1 MASRAQTLYWNELTD
16 LKAGCEYVRLYRDSL
31 GATLTRLAVA
41 RSVVGV
47 AALGGWIT
55 IHIDP
60 HIWAAVIVSVQ
71 VADALQRAIPW
82 AARFTGTNEL
92 CAAFDALLIEAQLE
106 WECIAAA
113 EWEEEK
119 IRKRWARLAELRR
132 VADKKALPH
141 GLPQKPKLERL
152 AKATATA
159 YFQALYPEEA

>member
-1 MASRAQTLYWNELTD
+1 M
-16 LKAGCEYVRLYRDSL
+16 
-31 GATLTRLAVA
+31 
-41 RSVVGV
+41 
-47 AALGGWIT
+47 GGWIT

>member
-16 LKAGCEYVRLYRDSL
+16 LKAACEYVRLYRDSL
-31 GATLTRLAVA
+31 SATINRFAVA

-55 IHIDP
+55 TNVDP
-60 HIWAAVIVSVQ
+60 HIWAAVIVAVQ
-71 VADALQRAIPW
+71 IAEALQRAIPW

-106 WECIAAA
+106 WESIAAA
-113 EWEEEK
+113 EWDEEK

-141 GLPQKPKLERL
+141 GLPQKPKLEKL
-152 AKATATA
+152 AKASATA
-159 YFQALYPEEA
+159 YIRGLYLEEA